1 MRALLVML
9 GAVAMLV
16 GVAAQ
21 PANAGKTDIEQF
33 IKLLGHWKFAVN
45 DEFAQKPKS
54 LCVCQ
59 DGGPGHTQVGAL
71 VYDGQLGDSVVT
83 VQCYLRGFNL
93 DGSLD
98 SVTACDTFEILS
110 K

>member
-1 MRALLVML
+1 MRAVLVML

-21 PANAGKTDIEQF
+21 PASAGKGTDIEQF
-33 IKLLGHWKFAVN
+33 MKRIGKYADDAIN
-45 DEFAQKPKS
+45 SKPRG

-59 DGGPGHTQVGAL
+59 DGSSVHTRVGGLA
-71 VYDGQLGDSVVT
+71 YDGQLGDAHVIVRCVV
-83 VQCYLRGFNL
+83 LGF
-93 DGSLD
+93 DPSGGTSWG
-98 SVTACDTFEILS
+98 VPCDTFEVLS

>member
-1 MRALLVML
+1 MRAVLVML

-21 PANAGKTDIEQF
+21 PASAGKGTDIEQF
-33 IKLLGHWKFAVN
+33 IKRIGKYADDALNV
-45 DEFAQKPKS
+45 QKPRG

-59 DGGPGHTQVGAL
+59 DGSSLHTRVGAL
-71 VYDGQLGDSVVT
+71 VYDGQLGDGYVT
-83 VQCYLRGFNL
+83 VRCVVFGFAPTGLNF
-93 DGSLD
+93 SAT
-98 SVTACDTFEILS
+98 VCDTFEVLS